1 MNKRRQKKKNRQ
13 DNRKLRLNIR
23 PSILI
28 WVLRNGRKNNSA
40 QRNGIDVK
48 LSKER
53 KKINKSQAL
62 TICNTSNNLTLSS
75 CLPTFR
81 APAIVGVEEEE
92 EKKKSIISLAICFLP
107 LYCYRTLR
115 VTSRGVIKPL
125 SEALEYY

>member
-1 MNKRRQKKKNRQ
+1 MHFHYLDRRASEQKKKKKKNRQ

-92 EKKKSIISLAICFLP
+92 EKKNQLFLWQSVSFR
-107 LYCYRTLR
+107 YTA
-115 VTSRGVIKPL
+115 TEL
-125 SEALEYY
+125 SVSHLGGW